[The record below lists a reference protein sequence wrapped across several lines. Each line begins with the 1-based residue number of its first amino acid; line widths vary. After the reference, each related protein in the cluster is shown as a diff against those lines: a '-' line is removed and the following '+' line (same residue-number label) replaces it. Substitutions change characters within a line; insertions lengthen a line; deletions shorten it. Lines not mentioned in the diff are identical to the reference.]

1 MTTTLIRT
9 LQHDLKAGG
18 LTGSF
23 LVRDLETGDELGFGE
38 HTEYPIASLVKIPL
52 AIATLEKIHN
62 GQLDPATPV
71 IITPTPPDEHPP
83 PGLGWFQHS
92 ATISIADLIY
102 LSVGI
107 SDNTAA
113 DTLFTFTSREEVTNL
128 LRQIGNRDITIR
140 HTLHELPAVEADG
153 DLTKM
158 NTATALG
165 LTELL
170 QTIWTPG
177 PLRPSTAHQVRALM
191 ASNVHRHR
199 LALDLTNDATRW
211 SSKTAS
217 TRTHRHEIG
226 VAEHPD
232 GQHIALVALTESA
245 LPNRHQPAAEALIS
259 HTARRLHDHLRH
271 Q

>member
-1 MTTTLIRT
+1 MTTTLIRI

-23 LVRDLETGDELGFGE
+23 LARDLQTGDELGFGE

-52 AIATLEKIHN
+52 AIATLEKINN
-62 GQLDPATPV
+62 GPLDPATP
-71 IITPTPPDEHPP
+71 ITITPTTRDEHPP
-83 PGLGWFQHS
+83 PGLGWFQHPS
-92 ATISIADLIY
+92 TISIADLIY
-102 LSVGI
+102 QSVGI

-113 DTLFTFTSREEVTNL
+113 DILFTLTPPDAVTTL
-128 LRQIGNRDITIR
+128 LRQIGNHDITIR
-140 HTLHELPAVEADG
+140 HTLHELSTVEANADP
-153 DLTKM
+153 TKM

-165 LTELL
+165 LTDLL
-170 QTIWTPG
+170 ESIWTPG
-177 PLRPSTAHQVRALM
+177 ALNPSTAQQMQKLM
-191 ASNVHRHR
+191 ASNVHRQR
-199 LALDLTNDATRW
+199 LSLDLTNDATRW
-211 SSKTAS
+211 SSKTAT

-226 VAEHPD
+226 VAEHHD
-232 GQHIALVALTESA
+232 GQHIAIVALTESA